1 MNTTW
6 AEEWAANFADL
17 DKLML
22 MYADDAQFEDVI
34 IAHKERGKAALAK
47 FFAAAGNPVYAENTI
62 VAVSY
67 CGNTDAGA
75 VEWIWQAKHV
85 AGKILGI
92 PGDRLWRDGMN
103 QPLINQLPDTLLPTG
118 ERAECTNAY
127 GVYDMVGNVHEW
139 ADDGAFHGGYYLDTK
154 LNGEG
159 CEYITTAHAKS
170 YYDYSTGFRC
180 CADVDDL

>member
-6 AEEWAANFADL
+6 AKEWAANFADL
-17 DKLML
+17 DKLMV

-75 VEWIWQAKHV
+75 VEWIWRAKHV

-92 PGDRLWRDGMN
+92 PTKGK
-103 QPLINQLPDTLLPTG
+103 
-118 ERAECTNAY
+118 ETNAR
-127 GVYDMVGNVHEW
+127 GVSVLTFKNGKIATQHDYWDAAAVLRQL
-139 ADDGAFHGGYYLDTK
+139 GAIK
-154 LNGEG
+154 
-159 CEYITTAHAKS
+159 
-170 YYDYSTGFRC
+170 
-180 CADVDDL
+180 